1 MEREY
6 TMEQREATIRL
17 WFDMWLK
24 KADLGMA
31 GIFSDDVVYIE
42 RWGPEYY
49 GIPKIKLWFEEW

>member
-1 MEREY
+1 
-6 TMEQREATIRL
+6 MEQREATIRL

-42 RWGPEYY
+42 SWITVAAPVTAS
-49 GIPKIKLWFEEW
+49 PPA